1 MHSLFN
7 RLFYIILFIGFFLP
21 TNEKT
26 YLPLPGML
34 LSINEF
40 AFLLLPIINLFC
52 YSPNNVIIKNTR
64 LKRNIVL
71 LFIVLVF
78 TEVVVKNVIY
88 GQSIGEAFKAVRIGL
103 TLFSSLILIAQGIR
117 ADIRIVWKT
126 LLMAISVSAILSF
139 VSLAIDPN
147 ILVEQGGRAGTANAY
162 FGVIGLYLLIEDKNK
177 WYNQG
182 KLVKITAVLS
192 LIGLLLGFNRTY
204 LALLFFE
211 GVYLT
216 RKQFSVKKV
225 LKILFFVGILLGMG
239 FYIYNTNIIIKGQI
253 DRRILSIVLGEAD
266 LKENTVENNRDLI
279 YDNIEARINEN
290 HWVLGL
296 PYKKPVFTR
305 YNLENEYIAYAKT
318 DTSFINILLRYG
330 FLVLL
335 LFFNVLYLMYRK
347 KYFIPI
353 IFWVFFFAS
362 FNTDSLLAQ
371 NSVFFLFIFSFVL
384 LSSYNFKK

>member
-1 MHSLFN
+1 M
-7 RLFYIILFIGFFLP
+7 
-21 TNEKT
+21 
-26 YLPLPGML
+26 
-34 LSINEF
+34 
-40 AFLLLPIINLFC
+40 
-52 YSPNNVIIKNTR
+52 
-64 LKRNIVL
+64 
-71 LFIVLVF
+71 FIVLVF

-103 TLFSSLILIAQGIR
+103 TLFSSLILITQGIR

-204 LALLFFE
+204 LALLFYE

-216 RKQFSVKKV
+216 FRRFSIKKFF
-225 LKILFFVGILLGMG
+225 KILFFVGIFLGML
-239 FYIYNTNIIIKGQI
+239 FYVYKTNDIIGRQVDK
-253 DRRILSIVLGEAD
+253 RILSIVLGEAD

-296 PYKKPVFTR
+296 PYKKPVFSR
-305 YNLENEYIAYAKT
+305 YNLENEYIAYTKT